1 MPAARLSTA
10 DLVIVAAYIAAMTVM
25 GAWFTRRQK
34 DLKAYFVGGRNVG
47 WFMVLVSIVATET
60 SAVTFLSVPGL
71 AYNPERGN
79 LTFLQLALGYIVG
92 RCLVAWLLLPLY
104 MRGELFSAY
113 QVLREKFGPSVQRVA
128 SGLFL
133 VTRTIADGLRLF
145 LTALVVQY
153 VGWTV
158 ETAVVV
164 VGAVTIVYTYLGGM
178 KAVLWTDLVQF
189 LIKIGGAAL
198 AFGMILYQLP
208 DGWGGFLAGG
218 EAAGKF
224 KMIDLRW
231 DPTSDSVLW
240 VGLIGGAVFS
250 MASHGADQLMVQR
263 YLCARSLAHARVALV
278 LSGFTVFAQFL
289 LFMGVGIG
297 MFLLA
302 GAGLFPEAAG
312 AKLNDEVFGLF
323 IVKRLPAGVVGVL
336 VAAILAAAMSTLSS
350 SLNSSANAVVSDFY
364 RPLRP
369 HHTERWY
376 VLVSRSLTVF
386 WGLAQMGVAVAA
398 YRLGGQVAVVKQ
410 VLAVAGFT
418 TGLILGLFLLGRVRR
433 PVPSWA
439 AAGGLVVGFV
449 AVVLVWLP
457 SLAPVEDWLRTTVPG
472 LGDRN
477 KKIALAWP
485 WYAPVGAGTTV
496 LVALALAALGRTNGP
511 PPDRSPE
518 PGQSPAR

>member
-1 MPAARLSTA
+1 MPSAQLSPA
-10 DLVIVAAYIAAMTVM
+10 DLAIVAAYILGMTVM

-34 DLKAYFVGGRNVG
+34 DLQAYFVGGRDVA

-71 AYNPERGN
+71 AYNPQGGN
-79 LTFLQLALGYIVG
+79 LTFLQLSFGYIIG

-133 VTRTIADGLRLF
+133 VTRTVADGLRLY
-145 LTALVVQY
+145 LTALVMQY
-153 VGWTV
+153 VGWSV
-158 ETAVVV
+158 ETAIVV

-198 AFGMILYQLP
+198 AFVFILWNLP
-208 DGWGGFLAGG
+208 GGWGEFVAAG

-224 KMIDLRW
+224 RLLDTAW
-231 DPTSDSVLW
+231 DPTVPLNLW
-240 VGLIGGAVFS
+240 AGVVGGAVFS

-263 YLCARSLAHARVALV
+263 YLCAKSLTQARVALV
-278 LSGFTVFAQFL
+278 LSGFTILAQFL
-289 LFMGVGIG
+289 LFLCVGIG
-297 MFLLA
+297 LFAARQA
-302 GAGLFPEAAG
+302 GWFAVPDGTR
-312 AKLNDEVFGLF
+312 NDEAFGLF
-323 IVKRLPAGVVGVL
+323 IVTKLPVGVVGVL

-350 SLNSSANAVVSDFY
+350 SLNSSANAFVTDFY

-369 HHTERWY
+369 HHSERFY
-376 VLVSRSLTVF
+376 VLLSRGMTVF
-386 WGLAQMGVAVAA
+386 WGVAQMAVAIIA
-398 YRLGGQVAVVKQ
+398 HQSGSGRSVVER

-418 TGLILGLFLLGRVRR
+418 TGLILGLFLLGRLRR

-439 AAGGLVVGFV
+439 AAVGLVAGFL
-449 AVVLVWLP
+449 AVLVVWLP
-457 SLAPVEDWLRTTVPG
+457 TLADVDAWLRETLPSTIGP
-472 LGDRN
+472 D
-477 KKIALAWP
+477 KKITLAWP
-485 WYAPVGAGTTV
+485 WYAPVGAGVTV
-496 LVALALAALGRTNGP
+496 VVALIAGRFGNPHGP
-511 PPDRSPE
+511 PADRST
-518 PGQSPAR
+518 